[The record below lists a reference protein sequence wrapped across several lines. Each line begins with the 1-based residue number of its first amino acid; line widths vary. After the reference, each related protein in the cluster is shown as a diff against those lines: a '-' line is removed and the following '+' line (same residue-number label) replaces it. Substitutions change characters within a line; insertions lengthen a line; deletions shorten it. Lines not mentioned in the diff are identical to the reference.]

1 LTPCLLLHPPAQ
13 TLRETFNTAR
23 YEDVMARINGR
34 LGPAYTLDQ

>member
-1 LTPCLLLHPPAQ
+1 MFAFPAMQ

-23 YEDVMARINGR
+23 YEDVMTRIGGR